1 MEKQPVLSPYA
12 LRSSATMVN
21 TGLSDK
27 IPFSFG
33 AADYEKKEPP
43 QHEFVS
49 ADGKKKKKITRITGD
64 CLKLLLDL
72 GIPGLTSLP
81 TALDWD
87 GPAWFSGITEGL
99 VGPPGLKRK
108 SLPTKDYARSKNN
121 RTLQNV
127 QQTLSN
133 LVTKLFGTLY
143 PGDKTCCWLKS
154 SKSPIGLLDPF
165 ETPEY

>member
-1 MEKQPVLSPYA
+1 
-12 LRSSATMVN
+12 MVN
-21 TGLSDK
+21 SGLSNK
-27 IPFSFG
+27 IPFFFG

-49 ADGKKKKKITRITGD
+49 ADGKKKKKIPRLSGD

-87 GPAWFSGITEGL
+87 GPAWFSGITKGL
-99 VGPPGLKRK
+99 VGPARLKWK
-108 SLPTKDYARSKNN
+108 SLLTKEYAHSKNN

-127 QQTLSN
+127 QHALSN
-133 LVTKLFGTLY
+133 LVTKISGTPYL
-143 PGDKTCCWLKS
+143 GDAMCRWLKS
-154 SKSPIGLLDPF
+154 GKLPIGLLNPF
-165 ETPEY
+165 KTPEHWMDRF

>member
-1 MEKQPVLSPYA
+1 
-12 LRSSATMVN
+12 MVN

-33 AADYEKKEPP
+33 AADYKKKELP

-49 ADGKKKKKITRITGD
+49 ADGKKKKKIPRLSGD

-99 VGPPGLKRK
+99 VGPARLKWK
-108 SLPTKDYARSKNN
+108 SLLTKEYARSKNN
-121 RTLQNV
+121 RTLQNM
-127 QQTLSN
+127 QHALTIS
-133 LVTKLFGTLY
+133 
-143 PGDKTCCWLKS
+143 
-154 SKSPIGLLDPF
+154 
-165 ETPEY
+165 